1 MLGILSVPRSFRLQE
16 LRGSVTVAIKYWERG
31 FNSGHIQQFILT
43 SIILLGIPSAPTSFS
58 LRELRGS
65 VAIFYWERGFN
76 GGHKQHF
83 FLQLRSDTESN
94 WSNRTI
100 VEEHDMNSNLGNTSY
115 IANISG
121 LNPGTY
127 RVRLIAVNSIGA
139 ADPVLLGTT
148 FTIPTKGNFILFD

>member
-1 MLGILSVPRSFRLQE
+1 MHQHYSKLKESRCSVYAFYW
-16 LRGSVTVAIKYWERG
+16 LRGFSCGQTTNY
-31 FNSGHIQQFILT
+31 FILI
-43 SIILLGIPSAPTSFS
+43 SIILLGIPSAPTSFG

-83 FLQLRSDTESN
+83 LLQLRSDSEESWN
-94 WSNRTI
+94 NRTI
-100 VEEHDMNSNLGNTSY
+100 VEEHDMNSNLGNFSY

-139 ADPVLLGTT
+139 ADPVLLETT
-148 FTIPTKGNFILFD
+148 FTIPTQGIFSF

>member
-1 MLGILSVPRSFRLQE
+1 M
-16 LRGSVTVAIKYWERG
+16 
-31 FNSGHIQQFILT
+31 
-43 SIILLGIPSAPTSFS
+43 LGIPSAPTSFS

-83 FLQLRSDTESN
+83 LLQLRSDTEDS

-100 VEEHDMNSNLGNTSY
+100 VEEHDVNSNLGNTSY

-121 LNPGTY
+121 LNPGIY
-127 RVRLIAVNSIGA
+127 RVRLVAVNSIGA
-139 ADPVLLGTT
+139 AEPVLLETT
-148 FTIPTKGNFILFD
+148 FTILSTGNIYKCI